1 MINICIHGHFYQPPR
16 ENPWTGEIE
25 LQDSAKPYH
34 DWNERI
40 YDECYKANAEA
51 EILNDKGKAVS
62 VVNNYE
68 MLNFN
73 FGPTLLAWIRTKHP
87 ETYKKIIEADRK
99 SIDLH
104 SGHGNAIAMC
114 YNHMIMPLANLNDKI
129 TQVKWGVADFR
140 FHFGRVPEGIWLP
153 ETACNDETIEV
164 LISEGIKY
172 IILDTSQAAYTR
184 KLGEENWSDVN
195 DNSIDPKM
203 PYRRFSELN
212 RKMYIDIF
220 FYDGP
225 VSKSVAFDD
234 VLASSQ
240 NLLNK
245 IFSASDEKSRSQQ
258 LISVATDGETF
269 GHHKKHA
276 ERTLAFFM
284 KSLVP
289 QNRLKVVNFGEY
301 LAEHQP
307 VFEVRIKPGD
317 NGEGTSWSC
326 VHGVKRWKED
336 CGCGGG
342 GGWIQQWRKPLRES
356 MDWLRDQMII
366 IYENIGSIFFNE
378 VWKARNNYIGLLLE
392 PSSKNRDKFFKE
404 NAVRAFDENE
414 IQIAIKLLEMQ
425 RYSMLMYTSC
435 GWFFSEISGL
445 ETVKILEYASRAM
458 ELVRD
463 VTGIELEEE
472 FKNRL
477 AAAKSNIPKYKTG
490 KGVYM
495 KLVKPHRPASFGSG
509 ENNEIND

>member
-25 LQDSAKPYH
+25 LQDSANPYH

-51 EILNDKGKAVS
+51 EIIDDKGKTVS

-73 FGPTLLAWIRTKHP
+73 FGPTLLAWIKTKHP
-87 ETYKKIIEADRK
+87 GTYEKIIEADKK
-99 SIDLH
+99 SLELH
-104 SGHGNAIAMC
+104 GGHGNAIAMC

-140 FHFGRVPEGIWLP
+140 YHFGREPEGIWLP

-164 LISEGIKY
+164 LISEGIRY
-172 IILDTSQAAYTR
+172 IILDTSQAGLIR
-184 KLGEENWSDVN
+184 KLGEEKWRDVN
-195 DNSIDPKM
+195 DNSIDPKI

-212 RKMYIDIF
+212 RNMYLDIF

-234 VLASSQ
+234 VLVSSQ

-245 IFSASDEKSRSQQ
+245 IFSASDEESRSQQ

-301 LAEHQP
+301 LASHQP
-307 VFEVRIKPGD
+307 EHEVRIKPGD

-366 IYENIGSIFFNE
+366 IYENIGSIFFPD
-378 VWKARNNYIGLLLE
+378 VWKARNEYISLVLE
-392 PSSKNRDKFFKE
+392 PSSKNRDDFFKQIT
-404 NAVRAFDENE
+404 VRQFDEKE
-414 IQIAIKLLEMQ
+414 IEIALKLLEMQ
-425 RYSMLMYTSC
+425 RCSMLMYTSC

-458 ELVRD
+458 ELVKD

-495 KLVKPHRPASFGSG
+495 KLVKPHRPAAFGSG
-509 ENNEIND
+509 ENKVNND